1 MLEMMIVATSTIDG
15 LVDLLRQLIMPI
27 ILIVVGVMAIV
38 SAIRGNIIQLLT
50 LIGVFVVALV
60 IFLNPSI
67 VSGLGTAV
75 GEEVCTTITCE

>member
-1 MLEMMIVATSTIDG
+1 MMIVATSTLTG
-15 LVDLLRQLIMPI
+15 LVDLLRELILPI
-27 ILIVVGVMAIV
+27 VLVVVGVMAIV

-60 IFLNPSI
+60 IFLNPAI

-75 GEEVCTTITCE
+75 GDEVCTTIVCE